1 VRSLLGQLAASR
13 QKALADL
20 QTLAANTPERNWMG
34 EGELIDYWQSMSYDL
49 DGAHIEGLRLFFA
62 LAVKY
67 GLLAETPEIHFF
79 E

>member
-1 VRSLLGQLAASR
+1 
-13 QKALADL
+13 
-20 QTLAANTPERNWMG
+20 
-34 EGELIDYWQSMSYDL
+34 MSYDL
-49 DGAHIEGLRLFFA
+49 DGAHIEGLHLFFA